1 MFCLV
6 PSKQPDSPVPPVP
19 TDSMCPGLQYVSPH
33 PTAVFIIPAF
43 ACIPLRDSLLCLER
57 QKKTVMSRT
66 PHPPTSN
73 PDGSHS
79 SRTEQ
84 RDATP
89 AKCRDFQSH
98 KTEAE
103 LRKHDYL
110 FFFSPFRNNNRI
122 IQRRQA
128 EKNTGLENLQYRA
141 KVILIWQRQT
151 VCRGYFKNNKPSRHH
166 RKYPYRSSSG
176 SSTGTLP
183 KKKEIATDK
192 KNNKA
197 SKQGQ
202 KFIFYLKS
210 IFFIR

>member
-6 PSKQPDSPVPPVP
+6 PSKQPDSPVSLKSS

-66 PHPPTSN
+66 PPTSN

-84 RDATP
+84 RNATP
-89 AKCRDFQSH
+89 AKFKDFQSH
-98 KTEAE
+98 KTKAE

-110 FFFSPFRNNNRI
+110 LFFFCMFVFFGIFLRI
-122 IQRRQA
+122 I
-128 EKNTGLENLQYRA
+128 
-141 KVILIWQRQT
+141 
-151 VCRGYFKNNKPSRHH
+151 
-166 RKYPYRSSSG
+166 
-176 SSTGTLP
+176 
-183 KKKEIATDK
+183 
-192 KNNKA
+192 
-197 SKQGQ
+197 
-202 KFIFYLKS
+202 
-210 IFFIR
+210 